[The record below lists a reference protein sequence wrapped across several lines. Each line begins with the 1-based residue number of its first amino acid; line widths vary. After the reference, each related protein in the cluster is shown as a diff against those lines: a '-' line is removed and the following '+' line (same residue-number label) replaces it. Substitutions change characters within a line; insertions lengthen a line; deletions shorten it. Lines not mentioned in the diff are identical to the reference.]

1 MPLRAHHIP
10 TIALLLCAGALSGC
24 ASINEKLS
32 AGIGETL
39 PLWAGGL
46 PADAPPRPG
55 TTKYDEYMK
64 ERERLRKMPAAERER
79 EQQAKSEQS
88 GLEPAH

>member
-1 MPLRAHHIP
+1 MPLRTHHIP
-10 TIALLLCAGALSGC
+10 AIALLLCAGALSGC

-32 AGIGETL
+32 ASMGETL

>member
-1 MPLRAHHIP
+1 MPPRAHHIP
-10 TIALLLCAGALSGC
+10 AIVLLLCAGALSGC

-64 ERERLRKMPAAERER
+64 ERERLRKMPASERER

-88 GLEPAH
+88 GLEPVH

>member
-1 MPLRAHHIP
+1 MLLRAHHIR

-64 ERERLRKMPAAERER
+64 ERERLRKMPASERER

>member
-1 MPLRAHHIP
+1 MLLRAHHIP
-10 TIALLLCAGALSGC
+10 AITLLLCAGALSGC

-64 ERERLRKMPAAERER
+64 ERERLRKMPASERER

-88 GLEPAH
+88 GLEPVH